1 MNIRQR
7 RRIRQRLETILFS
20 AVLVWMAASFLVS
33 IPAMAMHPQAMPTI
47 LSNYERVETYKG
59 YAYGLEG
66 EGGKVAIAT
75 KGAGKEWT
83 LLCKADQPMSGMDIL
98 RNCDVPIGI
107 ARHLRV
113 LSHKGMAHDLVL
125 PDF

>member
-7 RRIRQRLETILFS
+7 RRIKQKFQDILFS
-20 AVLVWMAASFLVS
+20 AVLVWMAASFLAAF
-33 IPAMAMHPQAMPTI
+33 PAMAMRPQAAPSI
-47 LSNYERVETYKG
+47 LSEYERVETYRG

-66 EGGKVAIAT
+66 KHGSVAIST
-75 KGAGKEWT
+75 KGTDDQWM
-83 LLCKADQPMSGMDIL
+83 LLCKADKPMSGMDIL

-125 PDF
+125 PDV